1 MPVFLKD
8 VTDTLIAEGNGSVRV
23 FGYPIYMDKNDPVM
37 IAAKILM
44 IYMGLITL
52 KGIFLFFTRQ
62 TIIKVSRLI
71 EFDIK
76 NEIYKQYQR
85 LDYNFY
91 KKNSTGDLMNRI
103 SEDVSQVRMYL
114 GPGVMYN
121 INLVVITALT
131 LYQMIEINL
140 WLTIIVLIPLP
151 IMSLLIY
158 NVSKKINKASKDV
171 QRQQSKLSTLVQE
184 SFAGIRILKA
194 FQREDHQSN
203 LFDEASKD
211 YRKKSIRLIII
222 NALFQPTISFL
233 IGLSTVLAIYFGGLF
248 TFTGSITLGGI
259 TAFLFFINSLTW
271 PFASLGWLTAIIQR
285 AEASQERIN
294 EFLLIKPEIYNT
306 TSTPFVFNGSIEF
319 KNVTFTY
326 PGNEAPTL
334 KNVSFKI
341 EADDTLAI
349 LGKTAS
355 GKSTILKLILRQVD
369 PQEGEILIDGKSIK
383 DINLDDYRKAIGV
396 VPQEVFLF
404 SDTIKENILFG
415 HTEPETISQEQIEQ
429 ICKYCHVHHNIERFP
444 LKYDTILGERGVNLS
459 GGQKQRVSIARA
471 LIREPKLL
479 LLDDCLSAVDTQ
491 TEEIILNHLR
501 DDIHPLVSVIVSHRI
516 SSIRNANKIIVL
528 DKGEIAEEGNH
539 ESLLAKGNIYAKVY
553 FSQLVEEK

>member
-37 IAAKILM
+37 IAANILM

-334 KNVSFKI
+334 KNISFKI
-341 EADDTLAI
+341 EANDTLAI

-355 GKSTILKLILRQVD
+355 GKSTILKLILRQID

-429 ICKYCHVHHNIERFP
+429 TCKYCHVHHNIERFP

-459 GGQKQRVSIARA
+459 GGQKQRISIARA